1 MTFDFKGSPKQT
13 TSIEDFI
20 QLLQTVSDDQLWE
33 YKGLAVTIDPTVD
46 YNHQNVLVRWQDI
59 QEGFNDKIILYS
71 LLEFQSL
78 FKPKSL
84 C

>member
-1 MTFDFKGSPKQT
+1 MTFFFKGSPNQT

-20 QLLQTVSDDQLWE
+20 QLLQIVSDDQLWE
-33 YKGLAVTIDPTVD
+33 YEGLAVAIDPTVD
-46 YNHQNVLVRWQDI
+46 YNHQNVLVRWHEI